1 MSWGT
6 YGDGSEFNG
15 RRKGKK
21 GKKRKKDPFIAY
33 FTSWIMMMHH
43 RRTKK
48 IEETR
53 NHAQETESINFHPG
67 FLVRLLPLTGSF
79 LHSSPP
85 PFFVWR
91 KKRKYFECG
100 RRGGDEERHK
110 VLFPSFNPF
119 SVGRTTLK
127 KGKRVRKRR
136 GSGGEDWEGAIKTGR
151 K

>member
-67 FLVRLLPLTGSF
+67 FLVCLLPLT
-79 LHSSPP
+79 
-85 PFFVWR
+85 
-91 KKRKYFECG
+91 
-100 RRGGDEERHK
+100 
-110 VLFPSFNPF
+110 VLFCTHLLPLSSSDARSENIL
-119 SVGRTTLK
+119 SVGGEEGMK
-127 KGKRVRKRR
+127 KDIRFSFRLSTPFLSVGPP
-136 GSGGEDWEGAIKTGR
+136 
-151 K
+151 